1 MNIIAPQTEFYD
13 RLNQLDLRLGK
24 ILRYGRTRA
33 NVSLDLYN
41 LFNKGTITGASS
53 AYSTWLAPSSVIAPR
68 LMKVSLT
75 FDF

>member
-1 MNIIAPQTEFYD
+1 MSIIAPQVDFYQ

-24 ILRYGRTRA
+24 VLRYGRNRA
-33 NVSLDLYN
+33 NISLDLYN
-41 LFNKGTITGASS
+41 LFNKGTISGASNT
-53 AYSTWLAPSSVIAPR
+53 YTTWLAPTSVIAPR